1 MNSIVKKL
9 ITVIACT
16 SIVAGCAIV
25 SNAYYYG
32 TADINCNIRTG
43 NTKYLF
49 NYKNM
54 NEAEVYF
61 TYYYTVS
68 YIHYSGCATGAYL
81 PNLKA
86 RVNGKRICDINTRD
100 THGPFHVSEQNH
112 KYDIYN
118 GAKKD
123 VTIKMT
129 FKVGDYF

>member
-1 MNSIVKKL
+1 MNSIIKKL
-9 ITVIACT
+9 VTVIACT

-25 SNAYYYG
+25 SNAYYG

-49 NYKNM
+49 NYKNL
-54 NEAEVYF
+54 NEDEVYF

-86 RVNGKRICDINTRD
+86 RVNGKRICDINTHD
-100 THGPFHVSEQNH
+100 THGPFHVSEQNQ

-123 VTIKMT
+123 VTIKVT